1 MMSAK
6 QRADSSK
13 TISPQP
19 ATISFL
25 MSDCSSHRVMSL
37 LIVNSEHPD
46 IPTVFILSYNLLL
59 IRAPPA

>member
-13 TISPQP
+13 NISPQP

-37 LIVNSEHPD
+37 LIVNS
-46 IPTVFILSYNLLL
+46 
-59 IRAPPA
+59 